1 MMIAM
6 TAATDETATDDAR
19 WLAVQR
25 RDAAHDGAFVTAVRT
40 TGIYCRPSCPAR
52 TPKRENV
59 RFYASPD
66 SAERAGF
73 RACRRCHPRDPAR
86 SEVAL
91 AERVCE
97 LLRAGGSQM
106 PTLEDLGR
114 AVGVSPFHLQRTFKR
129 VMGVSPRQYAAAQRT
144 QRLKTGLRRTATVTS
159 ALYQA
164 GFGSSSRL
172 YEHAPDL
179 LGMTPAAYR
188 NHGRG
193 MRIAY
198 TIVDSPFG
206 RLLAAGTERGI
217 ASVAVHEDEAVLVD
231 AMRGEYAAA
240 EIVRDDAAAAPWA
253 AIVLAT
259 LRDGAIPADLPL
271 DVRVTAFQARVY
283 AALRQIPAGETR
295 SYSEVASAIGAPK
308 AVRAVAR
315 ACATNPT
322 PIVVPCHRVVH
333 KDGNVSGFRWGT
345 ERKRAILAAE
355 RAAARQQ
362 TADNRQQTGRS
373 ADDADGRR

>member
-1 MMIAM
+1 
-6 TAATDETATDDAR
+6 
-19 WLAVQR
+19 
-25 RDAAHDGAFVTAVRT
+25 
-40 TGIYCRPSCPAR
+40 
-52 TPKRENV
+52 
-59 RFYASPD
+59 
-66 SAERAGF
+66 
-73 RACRRCHPRDPAR
+73 
-86 SEVAL
+86 VAL
-91 AERVCE
+91 AERVCA
-97 LLRAGGSQM
+97 LLRAGGAEM
-106 PTLEDLGR
+106 PTLVELGS

-129 VMGVSPRQYAAAQRT
+129 VIGVSPRQYAAAQRT
-144 QRLKTGLRRTATVTS
+144 QRLKKGLRRAGTVTS
-159 ALYQA
+159 ALYAA

-172 YEHAPDL
+172 YEQAPDL

-188 NHGRG
+188 DHGRG

-259 LRDGAIPADLPL
+259 MRDGAIPADLPL

-345 ERKRAILAAE
+345 DRKRALLAAE
-355 RAAARQQ
+355 RAAAAGRGTTNSKRQTAKRRAADGRQQ
-362 TADNRQQTGRS
+362 TAEGL
-373 ADDADGRR
+373 RR